1 MPSFARRLRT
11 KTFDLYVKHET
22 LPLYMH
28 GIESTLSL
36 LDQILTEY
44 ELNDHAYTREY
55 TLYLKQWD
63 NVERAFYKVLKRSA
77 KRLIR

>member
-1 MPSFARRLRT
+1 MLNFARRLRK
-11 KTFDLYVKHET
+11 KTFDLYVKHQS

-44 ELNDHAYTREY
+44 ELNDHAYTKEY
-55 TLYLKQWD
+55 TVYLKQWN
-63 NVERAFYKVLKRSA
+63 NVERVFYNVLKRDI
-77 KRLIR
+77 KRLSP